1 MAGKRFAT
9 AVPEVVKT
17 AVGLPVLIAAPKARN
32 AAVLSSIR
40 TCTESKPCLS
50 ASTNAK
56 EIGPF
61 LEPGERATN

>member
-40 TCTESKPCLS
+40 T
-50 ASTNAK
+50 
-56 EIGPF
+56 
-61 LEPGERATN
+61 